1 MKNANISGFT
11 GHGLRR
17 TWASYHVMNGTP
29 LEVLQ
34 QLVDWSSLGI
44 VMRYALLAFG
54 HIASWAEN
62 SGTTAVLRHSENQ
75 KPHE

>member
-11 GHGLRR
+11 WHGLRR

-34 QLVDWSSLGI
+34 KLVDWSSLGI
-44 VMRYALLAFG
+44 VMRYVLLACG